1 MTFMVFRWQTRVSSA
16 GLPRATVE
24 RVACVGVAFAQVIE
38 MHRRLNGALTA
49 EVDEMRHERHVLPV
63 TNLLAHIAVAE
74 FVSEKASCQRM
85 SLSRGGFEQRGFEGQ
100 DGLAA

>member
-1 MTFMVFRWQTRVSSA
+1 MFHLQNLRVQLSSELLA
-16 GLPRATVE
+16 V
-24 RVACVGVAFAQVIE
+24 RVPFAQVTEI
-38 MHRRLNGALTA
+38 HRRLNGALTA

-63 TNLLAHIAVAE
+63 TNLFAHIAVVE
-74 FVSEKASCQRM
+74 FVSEKSRRQRM